1 MFLHI
6 GHSETEN
13 RTVVNNITNE
23 TIENKSRQIESLVN
37 KQLRTQLDSISDR
50 VYNRIEK
57 QLKNEQ
63 RRRGL

>member
-1 MFLHI
+1 
-6 GHSETEN
+6 
-13 RTVVNNITNE
+13 VVNNITSE
-23 TIENKSRQIESLVN
+23 TVENNTREIENMVN
-37 KQLRTQLDSISDR
+37 RQLRTQLDTISDR